1 MYIHRVLVNSYV
13 CMYMYRFEFIKQL
26 TADTVNVEKRV
37 TVEVCAVFRDGLVEF
52 LTYYFGL
59 FHSNLQIN
67 HLIFCFFS

>member
-1 MYIHRVLVNSYV
+1 
-13 CMYMYRFEFIKQL
+13 MYMYNFEFIKQL

-37 TVEVCAVFRDGLVEF
+37 TVAVCAGLTNSVFRDGLTEF
-52 LTYYFGL
+52 LTHYFGL